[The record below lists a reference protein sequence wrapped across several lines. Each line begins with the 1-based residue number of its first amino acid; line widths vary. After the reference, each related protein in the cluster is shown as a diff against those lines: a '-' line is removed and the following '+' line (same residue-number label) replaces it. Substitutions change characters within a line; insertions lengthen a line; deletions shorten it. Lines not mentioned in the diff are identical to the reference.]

1 MPRLT
6 LPGSSSKEG
15 SGWQGLVWLVL
26 SEFRV
31 REKGTHLCASD
42 EMPCSV
48 MERLICSGF
57 RCLDSNR
64 GDSCVNL
71 VKVHSCSLML
81 SH

>member
-1 MPRLT
+1 M
-6 LPGSSSKEG
+6 
-15 SGWQGLVWLVL
+15 VL

-48 MERLICSGF
+48 MERLIRSGF

-71 VKVHSCSLML
+71 VRYIAVL
-81 SH
+81 

>member
-42 EMPCSV
+42 EMPL
-48 MERLICSGF
+48 MERLIRSGF

-64 GDSCVNL
+64 GNSCVNL

-81 SH
+81 SQ